1 MEACVA
7 ISSDLTEARALADA
21 ARWDEAAA
29 LCRSMLAR
37 DVGDPSALHLLGVV
51 LLRQGNPAEAVPLL
65 AAVAEKH
72 HDSNVLHALGE
83 ACLALGLRD
92 EAQARFLAATSALPV
107 RPEAWLS
114 LGNMSLERDEPAE
127 AERCFREALTPR
139 PDFVEALNNLGNAL
153 VAQLRLREASESY
166 ERALALRPDSANTA
180 FAYALALLLDGDF
193 AAGWRHFEAR
203 REAGPLRW
211 NYQRRPALKQ
221 WQPGMPLEGKR
232 VLLMAEQGAGDII
245 QFVRYAPLLAALG
258 TEVVLELPREMHA
271 VFADLPGIARTIG
284 LEDPD
289 PECDVACP
297 LLSLPLYSATVS
309 DTIPQAVPYATVPPV
324 RMHSWRARLGPLPGR
339 SGAIGPSGTCGLG
352 GPSGPG
358 GLARA
363 GGQRHIGLVCSGRP
377 EHPHDRNRSIPL
389 ARLAPIFGAPG
400 CDFVLVQQQL
410 RERDQAA
417 LAATP
422 TLRWPGAQIR
432 DFADTAALLTELDLL
447 ISVDTSVAH
456 LAGALA
462 RPVWT
467 LLPYAPDYRWLLG
480 RSDSPWYPTM
490 RLYRQPSRG
499 DWDAVIAAVR
509 RDLDDRR

>member
-1 MEACVA
+1 M
-7 ISSDLTEARALADA
+7 T
-21 ARWDEAAA
+21 
-29 LCRSMLAR
+29 
-37 DVGDPSALHLLGVV
+37 
-51 LLRQGNPAEAVPLL
+51 
-65 AAVAEKH
+65 
-72 HDSNVLHALGE
+72 SNVLHALGE

-153 VAQLRLREASESY
+153 VAQLRLQEARESY

-221 WQPGMPLEGKR
+221 WQPGMALEGKR

-271 VFADLPGIARTIG
+271 VFADLPGIARIIG

-289 PECDVACP
+289 PDCDVACP

-324 RMHSWRARLGPLPGR
+324 RMEPWRAGPRRCAGEVERLDQAEPAERADQADRGGWRARAG
-339 SGAIGPSGTCGLG
+339 SAVSVWF
-352 GPSGPG
+352 
-358 GLARA
+358 ARA
-363 GGQRHIGLVCSGRP
+363 DPSTRTTATA
-377 EHPHDRNRSIPL
+377 RS
-389 ARLAPIFGAPG
+389 
-400 CDFVLVQQQL
+400 
-410 RERDQAA
+410 
-417 LAATP
+417 
-422 TLRWPGAQIR
+422 RWR
-432 DFADTAALLTELDLL
+432 VSRRF
-447 ISVDTSVAH
+447 
-456 LAGALA
+456 LA
-462 RPVWT
+462 RPAATSCWCSSSCVSATRRLWRQRRHCAGPAHRSAT
-467 LLPYAPDYRWLLG
+467 LPIPLRC
-480 RSDSPWYPTM
+480 
-490 RLYRQPSRG
+490 
-499 DWDAVIAAVR
+499 
-509 RDLDDRR
+509 